1 MILANGKRLESA
13 MQDTVLDGLE
23 ERLNETLAKPAP
35 TAETVISAI
44 DELGRRVASG
54 AFDAQIA
61 SLQIDG
67 AEEYKELAIRL
78 LRRDYLEFKLRTEL
92 GADFSPDRITSPPEG
107 LKKLRVLTRPLG
119 VLLHIAAGNADGLP
133 AFSVAEGLV
142 TGNINLLKLPQADNG
157 LSLAIIEALINIEPS
172 LADYIYVFDTPSSD
186 VSAIKRMAD
195 LSDGIVVWGGEA
207 AVSAVRRFARPG
219 TKLIEWGHRLSFAYL
234 SGACPAAELSALAE
248 HIAATR
254 QLLCSSCQV
263 VYLNTPD
270 MDELFSFCD
279 RFFPILEAAEK
290 RRRPSTLGAVAELSL
305 RSRTDRLEA
314 ILDGGAKKP
323 WSSPLCALI
332 PKEDS
337 SLELSPMFG
346 RVLVKR
352 LSREQILPTLRR
364 SKQYLQTAGLCCP
377 PEERESISELLI
389 RSGVT
394 RITSLGSMSASLPGE
409 AHDGEY
415 PLRRYL
421 RTVNTELQ
429 LNL

>member
-35 TAETVISAI
+35 AAETVISAI

-54 AFDAQIA
+54 AFDGQIA

-92 GADFSPDRITSPPEG
+92 GAVFSPDRITSPPEG

-234 SGACPAAELSALAE
+234 SGACPAEELSALAE

-279 RFFPILEAAEK
+279 RFFPILEAAAK
-290 RRRPSTLGAVAELSL
+290 RHRPNTIGAVAELSL
-305 RSRTDRLEA
+305 RARTDRLEA